1 MKSLE
6 QQLHEQDQ
14 ELRELRKR
22 VGKPGATT
30 NLAQELSESRLPEAA
45 QARLRK
51 RLPATATKD
60 VIRRAI
66 SEERELVRQIR
77 MPANQDRLV
86 ESYKAI
92 GLSEKEA
99 KIAARVESAVKDVT
113 ESQSKLANAARLLGL
128 SEKEAAVFARI

>member
-1 MKSLE
+1 VKSLE

-66 SEERELVRQIR
+66 SEERELVRQI
-77 MPANQDRLV
+77 
-86 ESYKAI
+86 
-92 GLSEKEA
+92 
-99 KIAARVESAVKDVT
+99 AARVESAVKDVT